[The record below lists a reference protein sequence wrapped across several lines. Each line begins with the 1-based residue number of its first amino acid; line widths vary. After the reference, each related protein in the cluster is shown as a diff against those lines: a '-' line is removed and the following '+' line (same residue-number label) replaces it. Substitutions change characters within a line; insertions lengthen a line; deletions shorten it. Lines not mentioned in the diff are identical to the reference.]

1 MLPDIVKSKRLSMF
15 HTFIQLVIGSVSA
28 EHTMVPSCF
37 PRAVLR
43 SGGLYFHLKMA
54 LVQYPTSVQSLAERC
69 SRYGLIR
76 KFRVPG
82 YLYLKIIL
90 ESSFD
95 ALVEF

>member
-1 MLPDIVKSKRLSMF
+1 MPPEIERSERLSMLN
-15 HTFIQLVIGSVSA
+15 TFIQLVIGSLSA

-43 SGGLYFHLKMA
+43 GGGRVLIEKNPQ
-54 LVQYPTSVQSLAERC
+54 VRYPTSVHSLTERC

-82 YLYLKIIL
+82 DLYLKIIL

-95 ALVEF
+95 ALV